1 MDPQIVVGLL
11 VDRTG
16 FPLEIGCF
24 EGNKA
29 ETHTIVPIV
38 RQFQARHDIEGVEM
52 VVAADAGMLSAG
64 NLKDLDE
71 AGLKFIVG
79 SRVTKAPADLANHFH
94 WNGNSFADGQII
106 DTVTPRHAKSTVNN
120 VNKRTEPV
128 WDAAG
133 HPKSWRAVWQYSKR
147 RAVRDNQTLNA
158 QEARAREVVDGGTA
172 PKSTRFVKTTA
183 GGRTLDT
190 ASLDRARSLVGLKG
204 YVTNIPATLMD
215 PGEVIGKY
223 HDLWHVEQSFRMSK
237 TDLRA
242 RPMFHHTRDAI
253 EAHLTVVFTALAVAR
268 YLQAETGVSIGRIV
282 KTLRPL
288 QEISLTIAGHP
299 HTAADP
305 LTVEAAAILTSLELP
320 TR

>member
-1 MDPQIVVGLL
+1 MRL
-11 VDRTG
+11 
-16 FPLEIGCF
+16 
-24 EGNKA
+24 
-29 ETHTIVPIV
+29 
-38 RQFQARHDIEGVEM
+38 FQTRHVIAGVEM

-64 NLKDLDE
+64 NLKDLDD

-94 WNGNSFADGQII
+94 WNGDVFTDGQII
-106 DTVTPRHAKSTVNN
+106 DTVTPRHAN
-120 VNKRTEPV
+120 VRHRTEPV

-158 QEARAREVVDGGTA
+158 QEARAREVVDGAKA

-183 GGRTLDT
+183 GGRTLDI

-204 YVTNIPATLMD
+204 YVTNLSVTLMT

-242 RPMFHHTRDAI
+242 RPMFHHTRHAI

-268 YLQAETGVSIGRIV
+268 YLQAETGISIGRIV

-288 QEISLTIAGHP
+288 REIRLTIAGQP
-299 HTAADP
+299 HTAD
-305 LTVEAAAILTSLELP
+305 AARILTALDIPHS
-320 TR
+320 